1 MDVFLRITKHTRI
14 ERIADQK
21 AAVKTLVVLYKHS
34 ADLPSQSDTLTA
46 EDLLKHPWDFTP
58 KRFLRQIS
66 GGVKA
71 ATSTTATVFG
81 NVASEIMGS
90 TVLQPNSPQ
99 AIVKT
104 MLESRNK
111 MVKVCLVFFLG
122 SISRAYVCFRSCCL
136 YTL

>member
-1 MDVFLRITKHTRI
+1 MDELLGMGLNTYT

-21 AAVKTLVVLYKHS
+21 AAVKTLVTLYRNS
-34 ADLPSQSDTLTA
+34 VDLPSQSDSLTA
-46 EDLLKHPWDFTP
+46 ENLFKHPWEYTQ
-58 KRFLRQIS
+58 KRFFRQLTD
-66 GGVKA
+66 GVRT

-111 MVKVCLVFFLG
+111 MLKVGRLN
-122 SISRAYVCFRSCCL
+122 
-136 YTL
+136 

>member
-1 MDVFLRITKHTRI
+1 MDVFYELLSIGFNTHI

-21 AAVKTLVVLYKHS
+21 AAVKTLVTLYRNS
-34 ADLPSQSDTLTA
+34 VDLPSQSDPLTA
-46 EDLLKHPWDFTP
+46 EDLFKHPWEFTQ
-58 KRFLRQIS
+58 KRFFRQIS
-66 GGVKA
+66 DGVRT

-111 MVKVCLVFFLG
+111 MLKVC
-122 SISRAYVCFRSCCL
+122 
-136 YTL
+136 